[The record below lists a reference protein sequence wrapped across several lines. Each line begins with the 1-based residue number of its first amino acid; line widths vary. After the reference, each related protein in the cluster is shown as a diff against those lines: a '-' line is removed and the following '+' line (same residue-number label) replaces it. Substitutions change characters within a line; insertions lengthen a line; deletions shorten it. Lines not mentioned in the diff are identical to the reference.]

1 MRFRMQTPSNSI
13 STPTNHSSDR
23 KSASTAGQ
31 TQRKRMGLIGVVLMV
46 VSESI
51 FFLAAFWGYFYTRV
65 IALEWPPAGVG
76 QPQINIAL
84 ANTAIAILSTVAV
97 YIAERAIA
105 RDNRRLLIQGIAVA
119 GALGTIFMA
128 VQSVEFVEINRLAQG
143 SNYGSMFVAL
153 LVFHVSRVFIGV
165 ALMALVLIRA
175 SLGQFSAQRRLLV
188 QATAIYWYF
197 ITIVWLVVFYVLFI
211 LV

>member
-1 MRFRMQTPSNSI
+1 MKFRMQTPSNSI
-13 STPTNHSSDR
+13 SAPPNFTPNNN
-23 KSASTAGQ
+23 STAQ
-31 TQRKRMGLIGVVLMV
+31 IANRKRIGMIGVVLMV

-51 FFLAAFWGYFYTRV
+51 FFLSAFWGYFYTRIV
-65 IALEWPPAGVG
+65 ALEWPPAGIG
-76 QPQINIAL
+76 QPQITIAL
-84 ANTAIAILSTVAV
+84 ANTAIALLSAIAI
-97 YIAERAIA
+97 YIAERGIA
-105 RDNRRLLIQGIAVA
+105 KGNRRLLIQGVAVA

-128 VQSVEFVEINRLAQG
+128 VQSIEFAEINRLAQG

-165 ALMALVLIRA
+165 ALMALVLIR
-175 SLGQFSAQRRLLV
+175 SLLGQFSQQRRLLV